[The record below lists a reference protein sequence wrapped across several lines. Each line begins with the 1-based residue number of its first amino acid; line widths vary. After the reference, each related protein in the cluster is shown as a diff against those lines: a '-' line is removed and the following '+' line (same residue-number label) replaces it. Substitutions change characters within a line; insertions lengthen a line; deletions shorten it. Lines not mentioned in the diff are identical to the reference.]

1 MQVSAPDRDQLRQL
15 AELRL
20 ERPVVL
26 SLYLNL
32 DPSEFA
38 TPPARKTAIR
48 SLVDDAERRLR
59 DQDGLSHDDRS
70 GPSGVARA
78 RQQLPGERSAG

>member
-38 TPPARKTAIR
+38 TPPARKTSIR
-48 SLVDDAERRLR
+48 SLVDLTRA
-59 DQDGLSHDDRS
+59 GS
-70 GPSGVARA
+70 G
-78 RQQLPGERSAG
+78 RSAAPPRCAP